1 MFTSSLLGEY
11 IPLVQTRQ
19 ALLIID
25 LQNDFLSVDSKLS
38 VGTGSGFVGNIKNL
52 APVFRQ
58 TGDVIWVRTEF
69 GEERSI
75 NDGQGVA
82 DTVITDADIPDT
94 DVAGNSNTEDDQNQA
109 MDTECLPGPAQPP
122 KRAMELS
129 RRISASNLA
138 TSGDP
143 DSEEDADNETFL
155 TRSKC
160 GKAPNC
166 CKPDTVGSRFVDDI
180 LPAMDYEKDT
190 MVVKSHYSAF
200 KSDSLLFTLRGKLVT
215 ELYICG
221 SLSNISVYATALD
234 AARHGFS
241 ITILEDCV
249 GYRDYARHQEAM
261 RQMADIMGADGL
273 TSTEYIIDFEKE
285 QERKLK
291 REARSKRRSK
301 GHSDRRIKP
310 KMRER
315 VPKSPPALSP
325 EAGATEP
332 FPTLEDGSSL
342 DDVDY
347 ASRARIE
354 EPYDQEQQV
363 AALERPQKGLPKSGI
378 EKTPS
383 MISAIE
389 VDTASDQESQRL
401 DATFKITRTRRQ
413 ISSKDPISNYLPE
426 TSRGDKSHPRQ
437 PKPVC
442 VRDIP
447 LLRSRPVSGT
457 EVNEETPDFPS
468 MRAPTPTPN
477 VVNTV
482 SASLET
488 IAFGDASD
496 QPRPTSNET
505 APLPTTNNDP
515 TVKRPFVKKEKQIKR
530 AAVGPMAPTLGPSET
545 IGEGDS
551 RIMQD
556 LLPPPLAENVFEL
569 VKAEVQWHT
578 MSHRGSE
585 VPRLVAVE
593 GEVDADG
600 SVPIYRHPADESPP
614 LRSFSPA
621 VSAIRDE
628 VQKVLKH
635 PVNHVLIQLY
645 RGGKDN
651 ISEHSDKTLDI
662 VRGSNIVN
670 VSLGAQRTMTLRTKK
685 SAHAPTSSSDPQRQQ
700 RPTTQRK
707 PSSEGIPQQRHHPP
721 SPNSKTGKHSQR
733 ITLPHNSMFILGQQT
748 NMRWL
753 HAIRADKRLVSE
765 KSVDE
770 TAFGGERISL
780 TFRHI
785 GTFLNENSNIIWGQG
800 AASEEKAK
808 AGKIVRSRSEAERC
822 LQAFGMENHSS
833 EFDWDGEYGAGFN
846 IIGMNPTRP
855 KLILNDDGIAELQV
869 KLCLRELGISCDEEE
884 GGDNNE
890 LRPPQT
896 NLANDTTNSTDTQT
910 SSPSKIHQ
918 RMASARRIQYIDPDA
933 ENEVVEGV
941 LPILIYLDKFN
952 TFPSSTTS
960 TNLNDT
966 SPSPPPTRRAEH
978 ARILARAFRT
988 VSLLELFSNSTHHQS
1003 QQQNASTNKDLAQ
1016 RADLM
1021 MAELATW
1028 NSWAEEGTYI
1038 AGNHHFS
1045 IADCAFWPVL
1055 KSIMKGPDGY
1065 ELGHEKGGGGL
1076 GKGEFDALRRYYIR
1090 IEERNGD
1097 RRR

>member
-1 MFTSSLLGEY
+1 MFTSSLLGEN

-25 LQNDFLSVDSKLS
+25 LQNDFLSVDSKLP
-38 VGTGSGFVGNIKNL
+38 VGTESGFVSNIKNL

-58 TGDVIWVRTEF
+58 TGDVIWIRTEF
-69 GEERSI
+69 GEERSV

-82 DTVITDADIPDT
+82 DTVITDADVPDT
-94 DVAGNSNTEDDQNQA
+94 DVAGNSKTEDDQNQA
-109 MDTECLPGPAQPP
+109 MDTECLPGPAQPS
-122 KRAMELS
+122 KYATQLF

-138 TSGDP
+138 TSGEP

-166 CKPDTVGSRFVDDI
+166 CKPDTVGSRFIDDI
-180 LPAMDYEKDT
+180 LPAIDHEKDA

-261 RQMADIMGADGL
+261 RQMADMMGADGL
-273 TSTEYIIDFEKE
+273 TSTEFIVDFEKE
-285 QERKLK
+285 QQRKLK
-291 REARSKRRSK
+291 REARSTRRSK
-301 GHSDRRIKP
+301 GHSNHGIKS

-315 VPKSPPALSP
+315 IPKSPPILSP
-325 EAGATEP
+325 DADATEP
-332 FPTLEDGSSL
+332 FPTLENESSL
-342 DDVDY
+342 DDVDH
-347 ASRARIE
+347 APGARIK
-354 EPYDQEQQV
+354 EPHDQELQV
-363 AALERPQKGLPKSGI
+363 AALERPQKGLPKSDI
-378 EKTPS
+378 EKAPS
-383 MISAIE
+383 MISPIK

-401 DATFKITRTRRQ
+401 ETTLKNTRTRRQ
-413 ISSKDPISNYLPE
+413 ISSKDPISNYLSE
-426 TSRGDKSHPRQ
+426 TSRGDKSHSRQ
-437 PKPVC
+437 PKPVS
-442 VRDIP
+442 VRCIP
-447 LLRSRPVSGT
+447 LLQSRPVSGT

-468 MRAPTPTPN
+468 IRAPTPTSN

-488 IAFGDASD
+488 MAFVDASD
-496 QPRPTSNET
+496 QSRPTSNET

-515 TVKRPFVKKEKQIKR
+515 TVKRPFVKKDKRIKR
-530 AAVGPMAPTLGPSET
+530 AAVSPMAPTLGPSET

-556 LLPPPLAENVFEL
+556 LLPPPLAENVFER
-569 VKAEVQWHT
+569 VKAEVHWHT
-578 MSHRGSE
+578 MSHRGGE

-621 VSAIRDE
+621 VAAIRDE

-662 VRGSNIVN
+662 VRGSNIAN

-685 SAHAPTSSSDPQRQQ
+685 SAQARTSSSDPQRQQ
-700 RPTTQRK
+700 RPTTQRN
-707 PSSEGIPQQRHHPP
+707 PSSEGIPQQRNHPP
-721 SPNSKTGKHSQR
+721 SPDLKTGKHSQR

-765 KSVDE
+765 KSVNE

-785 GTFLNENSNIIWGQG
+785 GTFLNENANTIWGQG
-800 AASEEKAK
+800 AANKAKAK
-808 AGKIVRSRSEAERC
+808 AGKIVRGRSEADRC

-855 KLILNDDGIAELQV
+855 RLILNDDGIAELQV
-869 KLCLRELGISCDEEE
+869 KLCLRELGISFDEEE
-884 GGDNNE
+884 GEDKDE
-890 LRPPQT
+890 LPPPQT
-896 NLANDTTNSTDTQT
+896 NLADETTTNTDAQT
-910 SSPSKIHQ
+910 SSPSKMHQ
-918 RMASARRIQYIDPDA
+918 RMASAKRIQFIDPDA
-933 ENEVVEGV
+933 ENEVVEGA
-941 LPILIYLDKFN
+941 LPILIYLDKLN
-952 TFPSSTTS
+952 TFLSSTTS
-960 TNLNDT
+960 THLNDT
-966 SPSPPPTRRAEH
+966 SPAPPPTRAEH
-978 ARILARAFRT
+978 ARILTRAFRT
-988 VSLLELFSNSTHHQS
+988 VSLLELLSNSTHHQS
-1003 QQQNASTNKDLAQ
+1003 QQQNPSTNKELTQ
-1016 RADLM
+1016 RANL

-1028 NSWAEEGTYI
+1028 SSWAEEGMYI

-1055 KSIMKGPDGY
+1055 KTIIKGPHGY
-1065 ELGHEKGGGGL
+1065 ELGQEKGE
-1076 GKGEFDALRRYYIR
+1076 GKLSKSEFDALRRYYIR
-1090 IEERNGD
+1090 IEERNGNWG
-1097 RRR
+1097 R